1 MMYSIIGVSFCE
13 KVPLSFTSRG
23 QFPKIFYVRFFFS
36 SNTNLSGLIRGN
48 LDFFGISQR
57 YLNQKVTPLY
67 VSLIREI
74 LDENPDGRQ
83 AQECPF

>member
-1 MMYSIIGVSFCE
+1 MSG
-13 KVPLSFTSRG
+13 
-23 QFPKIFYVRFFFS
+23 FFFLHQ
-36 SNTNLSGLIRGN
+36 TNLSGLIRGN

-74 LDENPDGRQ
+74 LDENPDEGKLKNV
-83 AQECPF
+83 PFS

>member
-1 MMYSIIGVSFCE
+1 
-13 KVPLSFTSRG
+13 
-23 QFPKIFYVRFFFS
+23 
-36 SNTNLSGLIRGN
+36 LSGLIRGN